1 MKKVFL
7 KKFFIIVVG
16 VIAVVFYMPRLSAA
30 DKKADTKDV
39 VDMVVGDIQTVSAHN
54 LTRVS
59 VTNPDIADISDAQ
72 SDTISLLAKRSGQTT
87 LFLWDTVGKR
97 SIKIR
102 VVNEDL
108 NTLKQRLQ
116 NLLEEAGITGISFE
130 QNLDIGKLVAT
141 GTLSKED
148 KNRMSDV
155 IGPYSDNLLN
165 LVKEDKNQDLIE
177 VDMQVVEISTTLE
190 KNLGI
195 VWGVGSASAT
205 TVTTASGVTTPGQNV
220 TSGSYIQMPFAENQP
235 TGQKGFEN
243 LFKIG
248 SFSRD
253 VNVPITATVNALLQ
267 EGKARLISKPRL
279 VVVSGKQASFL
290 VGGEIPIQNSTT
302 TASGGATTSSTTYS
316 QYGVNMTV
324 SPTIIKG
331 KIDIVLNVDIRDV
344 DNSSSFSTN
353 SNIAFITRTAS
364 TELMMD
370 NKQTIALAGLIK
382 YQDSVS
388 LNEVPFLAKIPL
400 VGALFRDRNEP
411 ADNSTEMVI
420 ILTPVVLSDKR
431 FAEKQVVMPTP
442 SEREYS
448 NEVNRKYEHEAL
460 PTWPVVPAA
469 PVAPE
474 PPKPLTIY
482 KVVPDNNI
490 QSVLP
495 EMTAYARMVQEKIS
509 KAIIYPPE
517 INGKTLTG
525 TVKLKLCILKDGVL
539 SSEEVMESSGNDVL
553 DRDALQAAKTAAP
566 YDAFTR
572 GIKQKDLIFT
582 VPIVYNK
589 LIPGGRTSSEKVIAA
604 Y

>member
-1 MKKVFL
+1 
-7 KKFFIIVVG
+7 
-16 VIAVVFYMPRLSAA
+16 
-30 DKKADTKDV
+30 
-39 VDMVVGDIQTVSAHN
+39 
-54 LTRVS
+54 
-59 VTNPDIADISDAQ
+59 
-72 SDTISLLAKRSGQTT
+72 
-87 LFLWDTVGKR
+87 
-97 SIKIR
+97 
-102 VVNEDL
+102 
-108 NTLKQRLQ
+108 
-116 NLLEEAGITGISFE
+116 
-130 QNLDIGKLVAT
+130 
-141 GTLSKED
+141 
-148 KNRMSDV
+148 MSDV

-388 LNEVPFLAKIPL
+388 LNEVPFLAKLPL

-442 SEREYS
+442 SEREYNS
-448 NEVNRKYEHEAL
+448 EINKKYEHEGL
-460 PTWPVVPAA
+460 PTWPVVAPAPA
-469 PVAPE
+469 SSE
-474 PPKPLTIY
+474 PPKPLTIF
-482 KVVPDNNI
+482 KTVPDNNI

-517 INGKTLTG
+517 TKGKTLTG

-553 DRDALQAAKTAAP
+553 DRDALQAAKAAAP